1 MSIATRAEPTVPI
14 PARSKIARSPASN
27 PRSQP
32 LYAAEAAPRR
42 IRTIAAAVDAPALG
56 GGAASGGACTE
67 GGGTGAGTWAPAAGA
82 GSISIP
88 PTLAQRQRIRSIPI
102 LVGARVAEPADA
114 PALGAGAR
122 KGVGVRIPPL
132 AREEAGSARPA
143 ASAGAQATPTGTP
156 EAAKSST
163 YVGATRSRPVPT
175 TVAATAR
182 DAAARIRSSHAW
194 RGPYTWVDRR
204 IRCSIPD
211 PRTASSARP
220 FARR

>member
-67 GGGTGAGTWAPAAGA
+67 GGGTGAGTWAPGA

-122 KGVGVRIPPL
+122 KGVGGRIPPL
-132 AREEAGSARPA
+132 AHEEAGAARPA

-156 EAAKSST
+156 EAARPS
-163 YVGATRSRPVPT
+163 RSGV
-175 TVAATAR
+175 
-182 DAAARIRSSHAW
+182 S
-194 RGPYTWVDRR
+194 
-204 IRCSIPD
+204 
-211 PRTASSARP
+211 
-220 FARR
+220 